1 MLHVPDLFI
10 FVDWLMLVI
19 TNLVHK
25 LTIAKFMKSE
35 HMVNDRLLKRG
46 HGRGHS

>member
-1 MLHVPDLFI
+1 MLHIPDLFV
-10 FVDWLMLVI
+10 FVDCLMLVI

-25 LTIAKFMKSE
+25 LTIAKIVKSE
-35 HMVNDRLLKRG
+35 HMVNDRLLNRG